1 MTIYL
6 IASVF
11 IIYFVIRIA
20 TAKQTEE
27 VKVAF
32 AGSYDGNKTV
42 QLLPKERNKTIY
54 TEGEDI
60 VDLSTYDKFL
70 ISGHSLERV
79 GLPDGAFVY
88 TQPLN
93 NDLDDLYSICN
104 RFVIFK
110 YDNRR
115 LSEEHPEITNLV
127 DGYKARKVSSI
138 FANNLSHENFFLKM
152 QEILSHDNDIKDVK
166 NCVLRLWD
174 KYSFASKFYSD
185 EEALVVSITYKDGEY
200 KDYSFH
206 SRKFISGIV
215 KYKSV
220 AN

>member
-79 GLPDGAFVY
+79 GLPDGADEPSMY
-88 TQPLN
+88 
-93 NDLDDLYSICN
+93 N
-104 RFVIFK
+104 RFIIAINIYF
-110 YDNRR
+110 R
-115 LSEEHPEITNLV
+115 LNHHFSTNV
-127 DGYKARKVSSI
+127 
-138 FANNLSHENFFLKM
+138 
-152 QEILSHDNDIKDVK
+152 Q
-166 NCVLRLWD
+166 
-174 KYSFASKFYSD
+174 
-185 EEALVVSITYKDGEY
+185 
-200 KDYSFH
+200 
-206 SRKFISGIV
+206 
-215 KYKSV
+215 
-220 AN
+220 